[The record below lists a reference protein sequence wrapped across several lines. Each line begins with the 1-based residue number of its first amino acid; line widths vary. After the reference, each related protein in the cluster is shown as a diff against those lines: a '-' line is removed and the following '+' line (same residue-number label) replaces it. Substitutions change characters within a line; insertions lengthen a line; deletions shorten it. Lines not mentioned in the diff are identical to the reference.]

1 MEDKEPVEDLKTER
15 HLNTLLLREARL
27 IIKNYESYLLDKITY
42 KTLAEKM
49 LSLAHIV
56 KRVDEFNKGN

>member
-1 MEDKEPVEDLKTER
+1 MEEPEDLLKTER

-27 IIKNYESYLLDKITY
+27 IIKNYESYLMDKMSS

-56 KRVDEFNKGN
+56 KRVDEFNKKS